1 MSAYV
6 KVVDLTS
13 KPRGFDSADSDLLK
27 EPDPPLP
34 EINIADLPAPLRDA
48 VERLGW
54 SSLMPVQRKAIPY
67 LLAGRDTIV
76 QSKTG
81 SGKTGA
87 FLLPLIQ
94 KLDKEIAA
102 TQALILTPTREL
114 ARQIFSAFNEAIDNK
129 TGLQSVAVYGGV
141 GYGPQIKAFRQG
153 VQIVVGT
160 PGRVLDHLERRTLRL
175 DQLRVLILDEADEM
189 LSVGFYPAM
198 KQLQRFLPGKR
209 ESYMFSAT
217 MPYKVQLLG
226 EDFLYKPGFLSLG
239 RVSVD
244 KMEHRYAVVA
254 PMSKNQILVRYIEL
268 ENPESAIV
276 FANTK
281 RRVEYLTGFLQN
293 YGFDALG
300 LSGDLSQKERD
311 RVMGEIRSGKLR
323 FLVATDV
330 AARGIDIS
338 DLSHILMY
346 DVPQDPE
353 YYVHRAGR
361 TARAGKEGVV
371 ITLAT
376 ITDEHVLKSIS
387 RKFDLHIEREDAP
400 AQEAVEMHVSE
411 RLIELL
417 EARFRAM
424 PDEEKEHARQY
435 LPIVSTL
442 MREGLTQPLAML
454 LDLFYHDTLHVRDEL
469 KPARLDP
476 PDAPDEDTLK
486 AALKDHLS
494 SLSNLN
500 RDRLERFVPLV
511 TQLIQEGEPEIPALL
526 LADFHARVTNSPQSG
541 PRRKQQPKRSASTRR
556 RSRSRRK

>member
-1 MSAYV
+1 
-6 KVVDLTS
+6 
-13 KPRGFDSADSDLLK
+13 
-27 EPDPPLP
+27 
-34 EINIADLPAPLRDA
+34 
-48 VERLGW
+48 
-54 SSLMPVQRKAIPY
+54 MPVQRKAIPY
-67 LLAGRDTIV
+67 LLAGRDVIV

-87 FLLPLIQ
+87 FLLPLIE
-94 KLDKEIAA
+94 KLDKDIAA
-102 TQALILTPTREL
+102 TQTLILTPTREL
-114 ARQIFSAFNEAIDNK
+114 ARQIFAAFDEAIDK
-129 TGLQSVAVYGGV
+129 ESGLRSVAVYGGV
-141 GYGPQIKAFRQG
+141 GYGPQIKAFREGAQ
-153 VQIVVGT
+153 VVVGT
-160 PGRVLDHLERRTLRL
+160 PGRVLDHIERGTLRL
-175 DQLRVLILDEADEM
+175 DKLRVLILDEADEM

-198 KQLQRFLPGKR
+198 KQLQRSLPPKR

-217 MPYKVQLLG
+217 MPYKVQMLG
-226 EDFLYKPGFLSLG
+226 EEFLHKPGFLSLG

-244 KMEHRYAVVA
+244 KMEHRYTVVA
-254 PMSKNQILVRYIEL
+254 PMSKNQALVRYIEL

-281 RRVEYLTGFLQN
+281 RRVEYLSGFLRN
-293 YGFDALG
+293 YGFDAMG

-311 RVMGEIRSGKLR
+311 RVMGEIQSGKLR

-338 DLSHILMY
+338 DLSHILMF

-387 RKFDLHIEREDAP
+387 RKFELQMEREEAP
-400 AQEAVEMHVSE
+400 VQEAVEMHVSE

-417 EARFRAM
+417 EARFRVM
-424 PDEEKEHARQY
+424 SDEEKEYAHQY
-435 LPIVSTL
+435 LPIVSDL
-442 MREGLTQPLAML
+442 MAEGLIHPLAML
-454 LDLFYHDTLHVRDEL
+454 LDLFYHDTLHVRPELHAAISRPSAPPNEDEL
-469 KPARLDP
+469 KAD
-476 PDAPDEDTLK
+476 LK
-486 AALKDHLS
+486 RHLE

-511 TQLIQEGEPEIPALL
+511 KQFIEEGEPEIPALL
-526 LADFHARVTNSPQSG
+526 LADFHARASNPPDRQSQRTQEHN
-541 PRRKQQPKRSASTRR
+541 PARRKPRSKR
-556 RSRSRRK
+556 